1 MQVVY
6 YFIYKICVQYLYW
19 LDSTEDQE
27 QTQEE

>member
-6 YFIYKICVQYLYW
+6 YFIYKIRVQYLYW
-19 LDSTEDQE
+19 FDSTEDRE